1 MHPKHQPTGR
11 EVSLNDDEFI
21 VSKTDPQ
28 SRITYANRAFMRITG
43 YSESEFLGQPQS
55 IIRHPEMPRGVY
67 RLLWDTIRNGDEF
80 FGYINNLCKD
90 GSNYWVWANITPDR
104 DAQGRITG
112 FFSARRKPD
121 PAAVAKVKPIYAEM
135 LAAEAGT
142 SSVDAA
148 CKASL
153 AVLDRHIHPEHAD
166 YEAFVLSL

>member
-1 MHPKHQPTGR
+1 VRPQHQPNGR
-11 EVSLNDDEFI
+11 EVSLKDDEFI

-43 YSESEFLGQPQS
+43 YSEPEFLGQPQN
-55 IIRHPEMPRGVY
+55 IIRHPEMPQGVY
-67 RLLWDTIRNGDEF
+67 RLLWNTIRNGDEF
-80 FGYINNLCKD
+80 LGYINNLCKD

-104 DAQGRITG
+104 DEQGRIVG

-135 LAAEAGT
+135 LAAEAGA
-142 SSVDAA
+142 SNVDAA

-153 AVLDRHIHPEHAD
+153 AVLDHHIHQEHAD